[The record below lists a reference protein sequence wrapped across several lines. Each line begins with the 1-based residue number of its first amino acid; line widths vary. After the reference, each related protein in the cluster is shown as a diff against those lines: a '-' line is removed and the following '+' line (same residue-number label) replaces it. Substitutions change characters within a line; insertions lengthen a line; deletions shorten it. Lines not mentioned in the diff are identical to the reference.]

1 MARKARRYFP
11 NRRNVSRP
19 ALDTGERQAQLDQA
33 ARRLVEQHSAAEL
46 QTMLSDCAMLLEQAD
61 QAGTLDPGPVNLAR
75 FRRARGDWEV
85 MQRAVELAAAQER
98 LEP

>member
-19 ALDTGERQAQLDQA
+19 AQDTGERQAQVDQA
-33 ARRLVEQHSAAEL
+33 ARRLVEQHSWAEL
-46 QTMLSDCAMLLEQAD
+46 QSMLTDCATALEQAD
-61 QAGTLDPGPVNLAR
+61 QAGTLDPGPISLAR
-75 FRRARGDWEV
+75 FRRARSDWEV
-85 MQRAVELAAAQER
+85 MQRAVELAAAQAR

>member
-19 ALDTGERQAQLDQA
+19 VQDSSERQAQVDQA
-33 ARRLVEQHSAAEL
+33 ARRLIEQHSSAEL
-46 QTMLSDCAMLLEQAD
+46 EAMLTDCTTLLEQAD
-61 QAGTLDPGPVNLAR
+61 QAGTLEPGPINLAR
-75 FRRARGDWEV
+75 FRRARGEWEV
-85 MQRAVELAAAQER
+85 ARRAVELAATHDR

>member
-19 ALDTGERQAQLDQA
+19 VQDSGERQAQVDDA
-33 ARRLVEQHSAAEL
+33 ARRLVEQHSSAEL
-46 QTMLSDCAMLLEQAD
+46 EAMLADYTTLLDQAD
-61 QAGTLDPGPVNLAR
+61 QAGTMDPGPVNLAR
-75 FRRARGDWEV
+75 FRRARSDWEV
-85 MQRAVELAAAQER
+85 ARRAVELAAAREQ

>member
-11 NRRNVSRP
+11 NRRTQSRP
-19 ALDTGERQAQLDQA
+19 VQDSSEREAQIDQA
-33 ARRLVEQHSAAEL
+33 ARRLVEQHSSAEL
-46 QTMLSDCAMLLEQAD
+46 DAMLTDCTALLEQAD

-75 FRRARGDWEV
+75 FRRARSEWEV
-85 MQRAVELAAAQER
+85 MRRAVELAASQDR